1 MAISN
6 NNTRTLITISKDLKS
21 KLEKIAESENR
32 TFSNLV
38 ATILKKYVEENSE
51 KIDKEL

>member
-1 MAISN
+1 MSISED
-6 NNTRTLITISKDLKS
+6 NTRTLITIPKALKK

-38 ATILKKYVEENSE
+38 VTVLAKYV
-51 KIDKEL
+51 DKDKQ

>member
-6 NNTRTLITISKDLKS
+6 NNTRTLITISKDLKN
-21 KLEKIAESENR
+21 KLEKIAENENR

-38 ATILKKYVEENSE
+38 ATILKKYVEENSKQIE
-51 KIDKEL
+51 E